1 LIVARLGPVFGPWER
16 TTGTRDTPSPHL
28 QAARLA
34 AAGRRAILPHP
45 GRADWIYSRDVATGV
60 VTLLDADRPRHR
72 VYNVGAGG
80 AWPGPLARQADGSR
94 DARGRAAPPP
104 PERPPPSA
112 RRGCT
117 MTRMRPD
124 TLATALGRMARAVS
138 ETLELKEVFARVA
151 EAAATV
157 LPFDTM

>member
-1 LIVARLGPVFGPWER
+1 PVNLVVARLGPVFGPWER

-34 AAGRRAILPHP
+34 AAGRPAILPHP

-80 AWPGPLARQADGSR
+80 AGPAPVATRLAGRTRPRGTSA
-94 DARGRAAPPP
+94 ARAPA
-104 PERPPPSA
+104 PERPPQMYNDAYAAGHA
-112 RRGCT
+112 RHRP
-117 MTRMRPD
+117 RPD
-124 TLATALGRMARAVS
+124 GPGRLRDPGAERGLRARGRS
-138 ETLELKEVFARVA
+138 RGHRPPLRH
-151 EAAATV
+151 
-157 LPFDTM
+157 D